1 MRTRELERL
10 PRHAPPQASSLLPD
24 AESSP
29 DHQSPFA
36 GAPGRSFAGFLE
48 AAPDAVVILDEDG
61 FIVRVNGQT
70 ERLFG
75 YPREELA
82 GRRVEMLMP
91 ARFRHAHVGKRV
103 AYARE
108 PVARSMGQGL
118 ELFGLRKD
126 GSEFPIDVSL
136 SALLPEMGPLVASTI
151 RDMTTQRRLEADLR
165 LRTLQ
170 LEQADV
176 QKDQLLA
183 AVAHEFRSPLAVLTN
198 IEAILRSAKASPEIQ
213 LRAVAA
219 LRRQTAHMARLTE
232 DLLDVSRVRRGEVT
246 LRRESVDL
254 QTVFVK
260 AVELGQ
266 PIIDAR
272 RHRLEVVP
280 LRAALWVDGDAT
292 RLVQIV
298 TNLLNNAAKYTP
310 VGGCIQLSA
319 VREDRI
325 AAIRVRDNGIG
336 IPADMLARVF
346 DLFIQVSPR
355 GEGGAEGLGVGLALV
370 RRLVEL
376 HGGVVVA
383 ASEGSGKG
391 SEFQVR
397 LPTTETPPRA
407 LVAVGA

>member
-1 MRTRELERL
+1 MLFDTDS
-10 PRHAPPQASSLLPD
+10 PPGG
-24 AESSP
+24 E
-29 DHQSPFA
+29 SPFA

-61 FIVRVNGQT
+61 LIVRVNAQT

-75 YPREELA
+75 YRREELV

-91 ARFRHAHVGKRV
+91 VRYRHAHVGKRI
-103 AYARE
+103 AYAGE
-108 PVARSMGQGL
+108 PVPRSMGQGL
-118 ELFGLRKD
+118 ELFGQRKD

-136 SALLPEMGPLVASTI
+136 SPLLPEAGPLMASTI

-165 LRTLQ
+165 LRTRE
-170 LEQADV
+170 LEQADL
-176 QKDQLLA
+176 QKDQFLA

-198 IEAILRSAKASPEIQ
+198 LEGILRSARLTPEIQ
-213 LRAVAA
+213 LRAVEA
-219 LRRQTAHMARLTE
+219 LGRQTAHMARLAE

-254 QTVFVK
+254 RAVFLK

-272 RHRLEVVP
+272 KHRLEVAP
-280 LRAALWVDGDAT
+280 FREALWVNGDVT

-298 TNLLNNAAKYTP
+298 ANLLNNAAKYTP
-310 VGGCIQLSA
+310 VCGLIQLSA
-319 VREDRI
+319 VREDHV

-336 IPADMLARVF
+336 IPADMLGRVF
-346 DLFIQVSPR
+346 DLFIQVTR
-355 GEGGAEGLGVGLALV
+355 QGEGGAEGLGLGLALV

-376 HGGVVVA
+376 HGGIVAA
-383 ASEGSGKG
+383 ASEGLGRG

-397 LPTTETPPRA
+397 LPTTEQPLLHA
-407 LVAVGA
+407 LP

>member
-1 MRTRELERL
+1 MLSEAEL
-10 PRHAPPQASSLLPD
+10 PPGCG
-24 AESSP
+24 
-29 DHQSPFA
+29 SPFT

-61 FIVRVNGQT
+61 LIARVNAQT

-75 YPREELA
+75 YRREELI

-91 ARFRHAHVGKRV
+91 VRYRHAHVGKRI
-103 AYARE
+103 AYAGE
-108 PVARSMGQGL
+108 PVPRSMGQGL
-118 ELFGLRKD
+118 ELFGQRKD

-136 SALLPEMGPLVASTI
+136 SPLLPEAGPLMASTI

-165 LRTLQ
+165 LRTLE
-170 LEQADV
+170 LEQADL
-176 QKDQLLA
+176 QKDQFLA

-198 IEAILRSAKASPEIQ
+198 LEGILRSARLTPEIQ
-213 LRAVAA
+213 VRAVEA
-219 LRRQTAHMARLTE
+219 LGRQTAHMARLAE

-254 QTVFVK
+254 RAVFLK

-272 RHRLEVVP
+272 KHHLEVVP
-280 LRAALWVDGDAT
+280 FREALWVNGDVT

-298 TNLLNNAAKYTP
+298 ANLLNNAAKYTP
-310 VGGCIQLSA
+310 VCGLIQLSA
-319 VREDRI
+319 VREHHV

-336 IPADMLARVF
+336 IPADMLGRVF
-346 DLFIQVSPR
+346 DLFIQVTR
-355 GEGGAEGLGVGLALV
+355 QGEGGAEGLGLGLALV

-376 HGGVVVA
+376 HGGIVAA
-383 ASEGSGKG
+383 ASEGLGKG

-397 LPTTETPPRA
+397 LPTTEQPLLHA
-407 LVAVGA
+407 LP

>member
-1 MRTRELERL
+1 MEGSPLLSELE
-10 PRHAPPQASSLLPD
+10 
-24 AESSP
+24 SP
-29 DHQSPFA
+29 AGCESPFA
-36 GAPGRSFAGFLE
+36 GAPGRSFTGFLE

-61 FIVRVNGQT
+61 LIVRVNGQT

-75 YPREELA
+75 YAREELT

-91 ARFRHAHVGKRV
+91 SRFRHAHVGKRI

-118 ELFGLRKD
+118 ELFGQRKD

-136 SALLPEMGPLVASTI
+136 SALLPEAGPLVASTI
-151 RDMTTQRRLEADLR
+151 RDMTAQRRLEVDLR

-170 LEQADV
+170 LEQADL
-176 QKDQLLA
+176 QKDLFLA

-198 IEAILRSAKASPEIQ
+198 LEAILRSNRASPEMH
-213 LRAVAA
+213 LRAVEA
-219 LRRQTAHMARLTE
+219 LGRQTAHMTRLTE

-246 LRRESVDL
+246 LRCEPVDL
-254 QTVFVK
+254 QTILVK

-266 PIIDAR
+266 PIIAAR
-272 RHRLEVVP
+272 RHRLEVAP
-280 LRAALWVDGDAT
+280 FREPLWVDGDAT
-292 RLVQIV
+292 RLVQVV

-310 VGGCIQLSA
+310 VCGTIQLSA
-319 VREDRI
+319 VREEQI

-336 IPADMLARVF
+336 ISAEMLGRVF
-346 DLFIQVSPR
+346 DLFIQVTQQAD
-355 GEGGAEGLGVGLALV
+355 GGPEGLGLGLALV

-376 HGGVVVA
+376 HGGIVVA
-383 ASEGSGKG
+383 TSDGLGKG

-397 LPTTETPPRA
+397 LPATAAPRVHA
-407 LVAVGA
+407 AS

>member
-1 MRTRELERL
+1 MEAN
-10 PRHAPPQASSLLPD
+10 PLLSD

-29 DHQSPFA
+29 GRGSPFA

-61 FIVRVNGQT
+61 LIVRVNGQT

-75 YPREELA
+75 YPREELV

-91 ARFRHAHVGKRV
+91 ARFRHAHVGKRI
-103 AYARE
+103 AYAVE
-108 PVARSMGQGL
+108 PVPRSMGQGL
-118 ELFGLRKD
+118 ELFGQRKD

-136 SALLPEMGPLVASTI
+136 SALLPEAGPLVASTI
-151 RDMTTQRRLEADLR
+151 RDMTTHRRLEADLR
-165 LRTLQ
+165 LRTLE
-170 LEQADV
+170 LEQTDL
-176 QKDQLLA
+176 QKDQFLA

-198 IEAILRSAKASPEIQ
+198 LEAILRSPRVSPEMQ
-213 LRAVAA
+213 LRAVEA
-219 LRRQTAHMARLTE
+219 LGRQTAHMTRLAE

-254 QTVFVK
+254 RTVFVK

-266 PIIDAR
+266 PIIEAR
-272 RHRLEVVP
+272 KHRLEVAP
-280 LRAALWVDGDAT
+280 FREALWVNGDAT

-298 TNLLNNAAKYTP
+298 ANLLNNAAKYTP
-310 VGGCIQLSA
+310 VRGTIRLSA
-319 VREDRI
+319 VREEDV

-336 IPADMLARVF
+336 IPADMLASVF
-346 DLFIQVSPR
+346 DLFIQVTR
-355 GEGGAEGLGVGLALV
+355 EGEGGAEGLGLGLALV

-376 HGGVVVA
+376 HGGIVAA
-383 ASEGSGKG
+383 ASEGLGKG

-397 LPTTETPPRA
+397 LPTTEPPA
-407 LVAVGA
+407 LQA